1 MSPLWDTFSGSL
13 RSTEYRA
20 PHSRPLPFLIV
31 QTLLCARTSVCGDW
45 LHVVLTVQMPKV
57 VKQSTAWSGV
67 DTLVKNFLASLPL
80 VSDLHHPSM
89 RDRHW
94 DALRAATGARLA
106 SPLPSTQL
114 DAEEPPSFCA
124 PTHEHQNHRSVASLR
139 CRQASMTRDVLFCQV
154 CSL

>member
-89 RDRHW
+89 RDLITKVAR
-94 DALRAATGARLA
+94 RRSQSIGAGPA
-106 SPLPSTQL
+106 
-114 DAEEPPSFCA
+114 
-124 PTHEHQNHRSVASLR
+124 
-139 CRQASMTRDVLFCQV
+139 QASTD
-154 CSL
+154 